1 MQLQCTRVIVNHI
14 KISFCLRCMGHTN
27 TYQGMNCYIASSQE
41 RKLDTR
47 DFDPLFWV
55 CIITLPLAQPT
66 IMIQVHNI
74 LGSFSHKNPPL
85 NINLPII
92 LILLMSYN
100 ITFDPSH
107 PHKINFR
114 DYRLHKNKITNKQ
127 VMKRRVCNSVQR
139 RAHASRAIV

>member
-14 KISFCLRCMGHTN
+14 KTSFCLRCMGHTN

-66 IMIQVHNI
+66 IMMQFLII
-74 LGSFSHKNPPL
+74 LGSFSHRNPPL
-85 NINLPII
+85 NIDLPTTF
-92 LILLMSYN
+92 ILLISYN
-100 ITFDPSH
+100 IIFNPSH
-107 PHKINFR
+107 PHKIDFR
-114 DYRLHKNKITNKQ
+114 VYMLHKNKITNKQ
-127 VMKRRVCNSVQR
+127 VMKRHVCGS
-139 RAHASRAIV
+139 A